1 MPPALPPDM
10 PPNLPPNLPPALTT
24 ILLLAVPLAAALSAG
39 LILRLRPLLQRY
51 ALARPN
57 ARSSHTVPIPQGG
70 GIAVVTALVTISG
83 LLIAAP
89 EIGGRP
95 DWIWLAGGALALALL
110 GAVDDVRPLPAA
122 LRLAVQAV
130 VVGLLVWH
138 LDGRLLPALP
148 LWLERGLALL
158 AGLWF
163 VNLTN
168 FMDGLDWMTVA
179 EIVPVAGAL
188 LLIGLVGHLPP
199 LPTLVAASL
208 LGAVLGFAPFNRPV
222 ARLFLGD
229 VGSLPVGLVTAWL
242 LCQLALAGGLAAAL
256 LLPLVY
262 LADASLTL
270 AARAARGERVWEA
283 HRGHYYQRAT
293 VNGLGVPGVVGRVFA
308 VNLALAALAAA
319 TLFWPSWTVT
329 LAASAAGLA
338 LVAALLRRFARAP
351 APGPAE
357 GAAQP

>member
-1 MPPALPPDM
+1 MPTALPPDM
-10 PPNLPPNLPPALTT
+10 PPNLPPALTT

-319 TLFWPSWTVT
+319 TLLWPSWTVT

>member
-1 MPPALPPDM
+1 MPSAL
-10 PPNLPPNLPPALTT
+10 LT
-24 ILLLAVPLAAALSAG
+24 ILLLAVPFAAALSAG

-57 ARSSHTVPIPQGG
+57 ARSSHTVPTPQGG
-70 GIAVVTALVTISG
+70 GIAVVTGLVTISG

-89 EIGGRP
+89 EIGGRAE
-95 DWIWLAGGALALALL
+95 WIWLAGCALALAVL

-122 LRLAVQAV
+122 LRLALQAIA
-130 VVGLLVWH
+130 VGVLVWH
-138 LDGRLLPALP
+138 LDGRLVPSAP

-168 FMDGLDWMTVA
+168 FMDGLDWMVVA
-179 EIVPVAGAL
+179 EIVPVSGAL
-188 LLIGLVGHLPP
+188 LLFGLAGLLPP
-199 LPTLVAASL
+199 LPTLVAACL
-208 LGAVLGFAPFNRPV
+208 MGALLGFAPFNRPV

-242 LCQLALAGGLAAAL
+242 LWHLAVTGGLAAAV

-262 LADASLTL
+262 LADSTLTL
-270 AARAARGERVWEA
+270 IARAARGERIWEA

-293 VNGLGVPGVVGRVFA
+293 ANGLSVPGVVGRVFG
-308 VNLALAALAAA
+308 VNLVLAALSAATLLWPSWPVTLAALAA
-319 TLFWPSWTVT
+319 
-329 LAASAAGLA
+329 GLP

-351 APGPAE
+351 APAPAE
-357 GAAQP
+357 GVARP

>member
-1 MPPALPPDM
+1 MPSALP
-10 PPNLPPNLPPALTT
+10 T

-39 LILRLRPLLQRY
+39 LILRLFPLLRRY

-57 ARSSHTVPIPQGG
+57 ARSSHTVPTPQGG

-95 DWIWLAGGALALALL
+95 DWIRLAGCTLAVAFL
-110 GAVDDVRPLPAA
+110 GAVDDLRPLPAA
-122 LRLAVQAV
+122 FRLAVQAAA
-130 VVGLLVWH
+130 VGLLVWH
-138 LDGRLLPALP
+138 LDGRLLPGVP

-179 EIVPVAGAL
+179 ETVPVAGAL
-188 LLIGLVGHLPP
+188 LLLGLAGCLPP
-199 LPTLVAASL
+199 LPTLVAACL
-208 LGAVLGFAPFNRPV
+208 LGAMLGFAPFNRPV
-222 ARLFLGD
+222 AKLFLGD
-229 VGSLPVGLVTAWL
+229 VGALPVGLVTAWL
-242 LCQLALAGGLAAAL
+242 LWHLALAGGLAAAL
-256 LLPLVY
+256 LLPLTAV
-262 LADASLTL
+262 ADATLTL

-293 VNGLGVPGVVGRVFA
+293 VNGLTVPGVVGRVFA

-319 TLFWPSWTVT
+319 TLFWPSWPVT
-329 LAASAAGLA
+329 LAALAAGLA
-338 LVAALLRRFARAP
+338 LVASLLRRFARAP
-351 APGPAE
+351 APAPAE
-357 GAAQP
+357 GAAHP

>member
-1 MPPALPPDM
+1 MPSALP
-10 PPNLPPNLPPALTT
+10 T

-39 LILRLRPLLQRY
+39 LILRLFPLLQRY

-57 ARSSHTVPIPQGG
+57 ARSSHTVPTPQGG

-95 DWIWLAGGALALALL
+95 DWIWLAGCTLALALL
-110 GAVDDVRPLPAA
+110 GAVDDIRPLPAG

-130 VVGLLVWH
+130 TVGLLVWH
-138 LDGRLLPALP
+138 LEGRLLPGIP
-148 LWLERGLALL
+148 LWLEHGLALV

-168 FMDGLDWMTVA
+168 FMDGLDWITVA
-179 EIVPVAGAL
+179 EIVPLAGAL
-188 LLIGLVGHLPP
+188 LGLGLAGHLPP
-199 LPTLVAASL
+199 LPALVAASL
-208 LGAVLGFAPFNRPV
+208 LGAMLGFAPFNRPV

-229 VGSLPVGLVTAWL
+229 VGSLPIGLVTAWL
-242 LCQLALAGGLAAAL
+242 LWQLAVTGGLAAAV
-256 LLPLVY
+256 LLPLAY

-270 AARAARGERVWEA
+270 IARAARGERVWEA

-293 VNGLGVPGVVGRVFA
+293 GNGLRVPGIVARLFG

-319 TLFWPSWTVT
+319 TLFWPSWPVT
-329 LAASAAGLA
+329 LAALAAGLV
-338 LVAALLRRFARAP
+338 LVATLLRRFARAP
-351 APGPAE
+351 APAPE
-357 GAAQP
+357 GAAHP

>member
-1 MPPALPPDM
+1 MPSALD
-10 PPNLPPNLPPALTT
+10 T

-39 LILRLRPLLQRY
+39 LILRLRPVLQRY

-57 ARSSHTVPIPQGG
+57 ARSSHTVPTPQGG

-95 DWIWLAGGALALALL
+95 DWVRLASGTLVLALL
-110 GAVDDVRPLPAA
+110 GAVDDLRPLPAG
-122 LRLAVQAV
+122 LRLAVQAG
-130 VVGLLVWH
+130 VVGVLVWH
-138 LDGRLLPALP
+138 LDGRLLPGAP

-158 AGLWF
+158 GGIWF

-179 EIVPVAGAL
+179 EIVPVSGAL
-188 LLIGLVGHLPP
+188 LLLGLAGYLPA
-199 LPTLVAASL
+199 LPALVAACL
-208 LGAVLGFAPFNRPV
+208 LGSMLGFAPFNRPV
-222 ARLFLGD
+222 ASLFLGD

-256 LLPLVY
+256 LLPLAY

-270 AARAARGERVWEA
+270 AARVARRERVWEA
-283 HRGHYYQRAT
+283 HRGHHYQRAT
-293 VNGLGVPGVVGRVFA
+293 DHGLTVPGVVARLFG
-308 VNLALAALAAA
+308 VNLVLAGLAAA
-319 TLFWPSWTVT
+319 TLLWPSWPVT
-329 LAASAAGLA
+329 LGALAAGLA

-351 APGPAE
+351 APAPAE
-357 GAAQP
+357 GAARP

>member
-1 MPPALPPDM
+1 MPSSVRD
-10 PPNLPPNLPPALTT
+10 T

-57 ARSSHTVPIPQGG
+57 ARSSHTVPTPQGG

-95 DWIWLAGGALALALL
+95 DWIWLAGGALALAVL

-138 LDGRLLPALP
+138 LDGRLLPTLP

-179 EIVPVAGAL
+179 EIVPVAGTL
-188 LLIGLVGHLPP
+188 LLIGLAGHLPP

-229 VGSLPVGLVTAWL
+229 VGSLPVGLVAAWL
-242 LCQLALAGGLAAAL
+242 LCQLALAGGLAAAV

-270 AARAARGERVWEA
+270 AARAARGERIWEA

-293 VNGLGVPGVVGRVFA
+293 DNGLTVPGVVARVFA
-308 VNLALAALAAA
+308 VNLLLAGLAAA
-319 TLFWPSWTVT
+319 TLLWPSWPVT
-329 LAASAAGLA
+329 FGALAAGLA
-338 LVAALLRRFARAP
+338 LVAALLRHFARAP
-351 APGPAE
+351 APAPAE
-357 GAAQP
+357 GAASP